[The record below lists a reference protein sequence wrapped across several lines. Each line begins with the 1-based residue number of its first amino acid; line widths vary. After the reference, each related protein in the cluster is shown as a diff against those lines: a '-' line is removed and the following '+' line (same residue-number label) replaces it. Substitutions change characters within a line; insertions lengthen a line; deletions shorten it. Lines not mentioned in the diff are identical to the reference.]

1 MKKITTAIIKQ
12 MKLDRTPITML
23 TAYDYQTAQILDS
36 AGIEILLVGDSLGN
50 VVLGYE
56 STLPVTM
63 EEVIHHVKAVTKGT
77 KQALVVADM
86 PFLSYQCSAC
96 EAINNAG
103 RLLKEA
109 GAQAVKLEGGQEI
122 ADTVKAIIAAG
133 IPVVGHLGLTP
144 QSVHQ
149 LGGYKVQGKDAENAK
164 TLIADAQALAA
175 AGIFALV
182 LECVPAPLARLLSE
196 TLEIP
201 TIGIGAGADCDG
213 QVLVINDLLGMTQG
227 VTQPK
232 FVKKYADL
240 HSIINSAVKSYKAE
254 VGSRAFPAQEH
265 TFNMSDEELAK
276 LY

>member
-1 MKKITTAIIKQ
+1 MKKITTAIIRQ

-23 TAYDYQTAQILDS
+23 TAYDYQTAQFLDS
-36 AGIEILLVGDSLGN
+36 AGIEMLLVGDSLGN

-63 EEVIHHVKAVTKGT
+63 EEILHHVKAVARGAKH
-77 KQALVVADM
+77 ALVVADM
-86 PFLSYQCSAC
+86 PFLSYQCSTC
-96 EAINNAG
+96 EAIKNAG

-109 GAQAVKLEGGQEI
+109 GAQAVKLEGGQEF
-122 ADTVKAIIAAG
+122 AATVKAIVAAG

-149 LGGYKVQGKDAENAK
+149 LGGYKVQGKDAESAK
-164 TLIADAQALAA
+164 KLLADAQALEA
-175 AGIFALV
+175 AGIFSLV
-182 LECVPAPLARLLSE
+182 LECVPAPLAKLLSE
-196 TLEIP
+196 TIQIP

-213 QVLVINDLLGMTQG
+213 QVLVINDLLGMSQG
-227 VTQPK
+227 AIQPK

-240 HSIINSAVKSYKAE
+240 NSIITSAAKNYKAD
-254 VGSRAFPAQEH
+254 VVSRTFPAQEH